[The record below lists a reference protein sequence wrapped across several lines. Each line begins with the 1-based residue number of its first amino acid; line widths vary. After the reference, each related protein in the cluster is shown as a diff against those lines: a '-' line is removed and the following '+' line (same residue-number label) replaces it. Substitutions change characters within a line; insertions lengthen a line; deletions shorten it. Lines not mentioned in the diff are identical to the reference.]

1 MTVFYIGFFIIVGYI
16 VGSIPTG
23 YLVARLRGVDIQSA
37 GSGNIGATNV
47 LRTMGV
53 IPAII
58 VVLIDP
64 LKAFL
69 AVGLPALLGMGPVIV
84 ALTAAAVLLGN
95 TYNVFLKFKGG
106 RGVATSL
113 GAFAAVDPVTT
124 LVVALIGIITIALGR
139 FVSLGSLIG
148 VLSAPMILL
157 ARGGYALPHLYLVL
171 FIAFLITFRHRDNID
186 RLAKGNERRLGEK
199 KSEPKE
205 ATE

>member
-1 MTVFYIGFFIIVGYI
+1 MIGLYTVLFMLIGYLA
-16 VGSIPTG
+16 GSIPTG

-69 AVGLPALLGMGPVIV
+69 AVGLPVVLGMSPWIV
-84 ALTAAAVLLGN
+84 ALTGVAVMLGN
-95 TYNVFLKFKGG
+95 TYNVFLKFRGG

-113 GAFAAVDPVTT
+113 GAFAAVDPVVT
-124 LVVALIGIITIALGR
+124 LVVAVIGIIVIGLGR

-148 VLSAPMILL
+148 VLSAPLILL
-157 ARGGYALPHLYLVL
+157 ARGDFPLPHLYLAL
-171 FIAFLITFRHRDNID
+171 FIAFLITYRHRENIE
-186 RLAKGNERRLGEK
+186 RLAKGVERRLGEK
-199 KSEPKE
+199 KEVAK
-205 ATE
+205 

>member
-1 MTVFYIGFFIIVGYI
+1 MGFYTVLFMLTGYLA
-16 VGSIPTG
+16 GSIPTG
-23 YLVARLRGVDIQSA
+23 YLVARLRGIDIQSA

-69 AVGLPALLGMGPVIV
+69 AVGLPVVLGMSPWVV
-84 ALTAAAVLLGN
+84 ALTGVAVVLGN

-113 GAFAAVDPVTT
+113 GAFAPVDPITT
-124 LVVALIGIITIALGR
+124 LATAILGIITIGLGR
-139 FVSLGSLIG
+139 FVSLGSLVG
-148 VLSAPMILL
+148 VLSAPIVLL
-157 ARGGYALPHLYLVL
+157 ARGNFELPHLYLVL
-171 FIAFLITFRHRDNID
+171 FIAFLITYRHRDNID
-186 RLAKGNERRLGEK
+186 RLAKGIERRLGEK
-199 KSEPKE
+199 KE
-205 ATE
+205 ANE